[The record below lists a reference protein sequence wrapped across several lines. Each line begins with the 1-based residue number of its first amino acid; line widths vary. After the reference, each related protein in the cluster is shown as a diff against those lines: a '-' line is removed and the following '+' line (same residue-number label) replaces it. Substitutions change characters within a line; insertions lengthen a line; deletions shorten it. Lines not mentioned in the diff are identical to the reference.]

1 MKFFMDPDFR
11 QDARIEKVISAL
23 VLEDIVRA
31 ALKEDLGHGHDITTE
46 CVVPLD
52 KDARA
57 VVNARKDGRLAG
69 VVAGLAAFTLTDPDC
84 EIEILKTDG
93 EDVTAGEDIAII
105 TGSARS
111 ILTAERT
118 ALNFMQHLSGIAT
131 LTKQYV
137 DAIEDTGAK
146 IADSRKT
153 VPGMRAL
160 AKQAVRLGG
169 GMNHRYGLDDAILIK
184 DTHIALA
191 GGIYPALQMA
201 KANAGHM
208 VKIEIE
214 VDTMYQL
221 EEVLQYGGADI
232 VMLDNFP
239 VKEIEQAV
247 KLIDGRLIIEASG
260 GVTLDTV
267 KAIAETGVHI
277 ISVGSLTHSAPA
289 LDIGLDIEP
298 IEEE

>member
-1 MKFFMDPDFR
+1 M
-11 QDARIEKVISAL
+11 ISAL

-57 VVNARKDGRLAG
+57 VVNARKAGRLAG

-84 EIEILKTDG
+84 EIEIFKMDG
-93 EDVTAGEDIAII
+93 EDVAEGEDIAVV

-131 LTKQYV
+131 LTKSYV

-146 IADSRKT
+146 IADTRKT
-153 VPGMRAL
+153 IPGMRAL

-169 GMNHRYGLDDAILIK
+169 GMNHRYGLDDALLIK
-184 DTHIALA
+184 DNHIALA

-201 KANAGHM
+201 KENAGHM

-214 VDTMYQL
+214 VDTIDQL
-221 EEVLQYGGADI
+221 EEVLQHGGADI
-232 VMLDNFP
+232 IMLDNFTI
-239 VKEIEQAV
+239 KDMEKAV
-247 KLIDGRLIIEASG
+247 KMIDGKAIIEASG
-260 GVTLDTV
+260 GVNLNTV

-277 ISVGSLTHSAPA
+277 ISVGALTHSAHA
-289 LDIGLDIEP
+289 LDIGLDV
-298 IEEE
+298 EEIGS

>member
-1 MKFFMDPDFR
+1 M
-11 QDARIEKVISAL
+11 ISAL
-23 VLEDIVRA
+23 FIEDIVRA

-69 VVAGLAAFTLTDPDC
+69 VVAGLAAFTITDPDC
-84 EIEILKTDG
+84 DIEILKMDG
-93 EDVTAGEDIAII
+93 EDVKAGEDIAVI

-131 LTKQYV
+131 LTKKYV

-146 IADSRKT
+146 IAESRKT
-153 VPGMRAL
+153 IPGMRSL

-169 GMNHRYGLDDAILIK
+169 GMNHRFGLDDAILIK
-184 DTHIALA
+184 DNHIALA

-201 KANAGHM
+201 KQNAGHM

-214 VDTMYQL
+214 VDTLDQL
-221 EEVLQYGGADI
+221 DEVLSHDLPDI
-232 VMLDNFP
+232 IMLDNFSVP
-239 VKEIEQAV
+239 DIVKAV
-247 KLIDGRLIIEASG
+247 KKIDGRAVIEASG

-267 KAIAETGVHI
+267 RGIAETGVQI
-277 ISVGSLTHSAPA
+277 VSVGALTHSAPA
-289 LDIGLDIEP
+289 LDIGLDVEP
-298 IEEE
+298 IDE

>member
-1 MKFFMDPDFR
+1 M
-11 QDARIEKVISAL
+11 ISAL
-23 VLEDIVRA
+23 ILEDIVRA

-57 VVNARKDGRLAG
+57 VLNARKSGRLAG
-69 VVAGLAAFTLTDPDC
+69 VIAGLAAFTLTDPDC
-84 EIEILKTDG
+84 EIEVLKVDG
-93 EDVTAGEDIAII
+93 EDVAAGEDIAII
-105 TGSARS
+105 TGSARA

-118 ALNFMQHLSGIAT
+118 ALNFIQHLSGIAT
-131 LTKQYV
+131 LTKSYV

-169 GMNHRYGLDDAILIK
+169 GMNHRFGLDDAVLIK
-184 DTHIALA
+184 DNHIALA

-201 KANAGHM
+201 RENAGHM

-214 VDTMYQL
+214 VDTLDQL
-221 EEVLQYGGADI
+221 DEVLQHGGADI
-232 VMLDNFP
+232 IMLDNFTTGDIA
-239 VKEIEQAV
+239 KAV
-247 KLIDGRLIIEASG
+247 KTINGRAIIEASG

-277 ISVGSLTHSAPA
+277 ISVGAITHSAPA

-298 IEEE
+298 IEQE

>member
-1 MKFFMDPDFR
+1 M
-11 QDARIEKVISAL
+11 ISAL

-57 VVNARKDGRLAG
+57 VVNARKAGRLAG

-84 EIEILKTDG
+84 EIEILKFDG
-93 EDVTAGEDIAII
+93 EDVAAGEDIAII

-131 LTKQYV
+131 LTKSYV

-184 DTHIALA
+184 DNHIALA

-201 KANAGHM
+201 RENAGHM

-214 VDTMYQL
+214 VDTLGQL
-221 EEVLQYGGADI
+221 EEVLQHGGADI
-232 VMLDNFP
+232 IMLDNFT
-239 VKEIEQAV
+239 VKDIEKAV
-247 KLIDGRLIIEASG
+247 KMIDGKAIIEASG
-260 GVTLDTV
+260 GVNLNTV
-267 KAIAETGVHI
+267 RAIADTGVHI
-277 ISVGSLTHSAPA
+277 ISAGSLTHSAPA
-289 LDIGLDIEP
+289 LDIGLDVEP
-298 IEEE
+298 IEE

>member
-1 MKFFMDPDFR
+1 M
-11 QDARIEKVISAL
+11 ISAL

-57 VVNARKDGRLAG
+57 VVNARKAGRLAG
-69 VVAGLAAFTLTDPDC
+69 VVAGLAAFTITDPDC
-84 EIEILKTDG
+84 EIEILKMDG
-93 EDVTAGEDIAII
+93 EDVAAGDDIAII

-118 ALNFMQHLSGIAT
+118 ALNFMQHLSGIAS

-184 DTHIALA
+184 DNHIALA

-201 KANAGHM
+201 KENAGHM

-214 VDTMYQL
+214 VDTLDQL
-221 EEVLQYGGADI
+221 EEVLQNGGADI
-232 VMLDNFP
+232 IMLDNFS
-239 VKEIEQAV
+239 VKDTEKAV
-247 KLIDGRLIIEASG
+247 KRIDGKAIIEASG
-260 GVTLDTV
+260 GVTLETV
-267 KAIAETGVHI
+267 RKIAETGVHI
-277 ISVGSLTHSAPA
+277 ISIGALTHSAPA
-289 LDIGLDIEP
+289 FDIGLDIEP
-298 IEEE
+298 IEV

>member
-1 MKFFMDPDFR
+1 M
-11 QDARIEKVISAL
+11 ISAL
-23 VLEDIVRA
+23 VLEEIVRA

-57 VVNARKDGRLAG
+57 VLNARHSGRLAG

-84 EIEILKTDG
+84 EIEILKVDG
-93 EDVTAGEDIAII
+93 EDVAAGEDIAII
-105 TGSARS
+105 TGSARA

-118 ALNFMQHLSGIAT
+118 ALNFIQHLSGIAT
-131 LTKQYV
+131 LTKKYV

-169 GMNHRYGLDDAILIK
+169 GMNHRFGLDDAVLIK
-184 DTHIALA
+184 DNHIALA

-201 KANAGHM
+201 RENAGHM

-214 VDTMYQL
+214 VDTLDQL
-221 EEVLQYGGADI
+221 EEVLQHGGADI
-232 VMLDNFP
+232 IMLDNFSAADIA
-239 VKEIEQAV
+239 KAV
-247 KLIDGRLIIEASG
+247 KTIDGRAIIEASG
-260 GVTLDTV
+260 GVTLETV
-267 KAIAETGVHI
+267 KEIAETGVHI
-277 ISVGSLTHSAPA
+277 ISVGAITHSAPA
-289 LDIGLDIEP
+289 LDIGLDVTEAGS
-298 IEEE
+298 

>member
-1 MKFFMDPDFR
+1 M
-11 QDARIEKVISAL
+11 ISAL
-23 VLEDIVRA
+23 ILEDIVRA

-57 VVNARKDGRLAG
+57 VINARKGGRLAG

-84 EIEILKTDG
+84 EIEVLKVDG
-93 EDVTAGEDIAII
+93 EDVAAGEDIAIV
-105 TGSARS
+105 TGSARA

-118 ALNFMQHLSGIAT
+118 ALNFIQHLSGIAT
-131 LTKQYV
+131 LTKTYV

-169 GMNHRYGLDDAILIK
+169 GMNHRFGLDDAVLIK
-184 DTHIALA
+184 DNHIALA

-201 KANAGHM
+201 RENAGHM

-214 VDTMYQL
+214 VDTPDQL
-221 EEVLQYGGADI
+221 EEVLQHGGADI
-232 VMLDNFP
+232 IMLDNFD
-239 VKEIEQAV
+239 VKAIEKAV
-247 KLIDGRLIIEASG
+247 KTIDGRAIIEASG

-267 KAIAETGVHI
+267 RAIAETGVHI
-277 ISVGSLTHSAPA
+277 ISVGAITHSAPA
-289 LDIGLDIEP
+289 LDIGLDVEA
-298 IEEE
+298 IEE

>member
-1 MKFFMDPDFR
+1 
-11 QDARIEKVISAL
+11 VISAL

-31 ALKEDLGHGHDITTE
+31 ALKEDLGHGYDVTTE

-57 VVNARKDGRLAG
+57 VVNARAPGRLAG
-69 VVAGLAAFTLTDPDC
+69 IVAGLAAFTLTDPDC
-84 EIEILKTDG
+84 EIEIIKTDG
-93 EDVTAGEDIAII
+93 EDVAAGDDIAII

-131 LTKQYV
+131 LTKKYV

-146 IADSRKT
+146 IADTRKT
-153 VPGMRAL
+153 IPGMRVL

-184 DTHIALA
+184 DNHIALA

-201 KANAGHM
+201 KENAGHM

-214 VDTMYQL
+214 VDTLDQL
-221 EEVLQYGGADI
+221 EEVLQHGGADI
-232 VMLDNFP
+232 IMLDNF
-239 VKEIEQAV
+239 AV
-247 KLIDGRLIIEASG
+247 KNIEKAVKMIDGRAIIEASG
-260 GVTLDTV
+260 GVSLETV
-267 KAIAETGVHI
+267 KSLAETGVHI
-277 ISVGSLTHSAPA
+277 ISVGAITHSAPA
-289 LDIGLDIEP
+289 LDLGLDIEP
-298 IEEE
+298 IDE

>member
-1 MKFFMDPDFR
+1 M
-11 QDARIEKVISAL
+11 ISAL

-31 ALKEDLGHGHDITTE
+31 ALKEDLGHGFDLTTE

-69 VVAGLAAFTLTDPDC
+69 IVAGLAAFTLTDPDC
-84 EIEILKTDG
+84 EIEILKMDG
-93 EDVTAGEDIAII
+93 EDVRAGEDIAVI

-131 LTKQYV
+131 LTKRYA

-153 VPGMRAL
+153 VPGMRTL

-169 GMNHRYGLDDAILIK
+169 GVNHRYGLDDAVLIK
-184 DTHIALA
+184 DNHIALA

-201 KANAGHM
+201 RENAGHT

-214 VDTMYQL
+214 VDTLGQL
-221 EEVLQYGGADI
+221 EEVLQHGGADI
-232 VMLDNFP
+232 VMLDNFS
-239 VKEIEQAV
+239 IEDTEKAV
-247 KLIDGRLIIEASG
+247 KMIDGKAIIEASG
-260 GVTLDTV
+260 GVTLETV
-267 KAIAETGVHI
+267 RAIAETGVHI
-277 ISVGSLTHSAPA
+277 VSVGSITHSAPA

-298 IEEE
+298 LDE

>member
-1 MKFFMDPDFR
+1 M
-11 QDARIEKVISAL
+11 ISAL
-23 VLEDIVRA
+23 ALEDIVRA

-57 VVNARKDGRLAG
+57 VVNARKGGRLAG

-84 EIEILKTDG
+84 EIEILKFDG
-93 EDVTAGEDIAII
+93 EDVAEGEDIAVI

-131 LTKQYV
+131 LTKSYV
-137 DAIEDTGAK
+137 DAIEDSGAK

-169 GMNHRYGLDDAILIK
+169 GMNHRFGLDDAVLIK
-184 DTHIALA
+184 DNHVALA

-201 KANAGHM
+201 RENAGHM

-214 VDTMYQL
+214 VDTLDQL
-221 EEVLQYGGADI
+221 EEVLQHGGADI
-232 VMLDNFP
+232 IMLDNFG
-239 VKEIEQAV
+239 VKDIEKAV
-247 KLIDGRLIIEASG
+247 KMIDGKAIIEASG
-260 GVTLDTV
+260 GVTLETV

-277 ISVGSLTHSAPA
+277 ISVGAITHSAPA

-298 IEEE
+298 VEEE

>member
-1 MKFFMDPDFR
+1 M
-11 QDARIEKVISAL
+11 ISAL

-57 VVNARKDGRLAG
+57 VVNARKAGRLAG

-84 EIEILKTDG
+84 EIEIFKMDG
-93 EDVTAGEDIAII
+93 EDVAEGEDIAVI

-131 LTKQYV
+131 LTKSYV

-146 IADSRKT
+146 IADTRKT
-153 VPGMRAL
+153 IPGMRAL

-169 GMNHRYGLDDAILIK
+169 GMNHRYGLDDAVLIK
-184 DTHIALA
+184 DNHIALA

-201 KANAGHM
+201 KENAGHM

-214 VDTMYQL
+214 VDTIDQL
-221 EEVLQYGGADI
+221 EEVLQHGGADI
-232 VMLDNFP
+232 IMLDNFTI
-239 VKEIEQAV
+239 KDMEKAV
-247 KLIDGRLIIEASG
+247 KMIDGKAIIEASG
-260 GVTLDTV
+260 GVNLNTV

-277 ISVGSLTHSAPA
+277 ISVGALTHSAPA
-289 LDIGLDIEP
+289 LDIGLDV
-298 IEEE
+298 EEIGS

>member
-1 MKFFMDPDFR
+1 M
-11 QDARIEKVISAL
+11 ISAL
-23 VLEDIVRA
+23 ALEDIVRA

-57 VVNARKDGRLAG
+57 VVNARKAGRLAG

-84 EIEILKTDG
+84 EIEILKFDG
-93 EDVTAGEDIAII
+93 EDVTAGEDIAVI

-131 LTKQYV
+131 LTKTYV

-146 IADSRKT
+146 IADTRKT
-153 VPGMRAL
+153 IPGMRAL

-169 GMNHRYGLDDAILIK
+169 GMNHRYGLDDAVLIK
-184 DTHIALA
+184 DNHIALA

-201 KANAGHM
+201 KENAGHM

-214 VDTMYQL
+214 VDTLSQL
-221 EEVLQYGGADI
+221 EEVLQHGGADI
-232 VMLDNFP
+232 IMLDNFSL
-239 VKEIEQAV
+239 KDMEKAV
-247 KLIDGRLIIEASG
+247 KMIDGKAIIEASG
-260 GVTLDTV
+260 GVNLNTV
-267 KAIAETGVHI
+267 RAIAETGVHI

-289 LDIGLDIEP
+289 LDIGLDVEDV
-298 IEEE
+298 ES

>member
-1 MKFFMDPDFR
+1 M
-11 QDARIEKVISAL
+11 ISAL

-31 ALKEDLGHGHDITTE
+31 ALKEDMGHGHDITTE

-57 VVNARKDGRLAG
+57 VVNARKGGRLAG
-69 VVAGLAAFTLTDPDC
+69 VIAGLAAFTLTDPDC
-84 EIEILKTDG
+84 EIEILKFDG
-93 EDVTAGEDIAII
+93 EDVAAGEDIAVV

-184 DTHIALA
+184 DNHIALA

-201 KANAGHM
+201 KENAGHM

-214 VDTMYQL
+214 VDSHDQL
-221 EEVLQYGGADI
+221 EEVLQQGGADI
-232 VMLDNFP
+232 IMLDNFT
-239 VKEIEQAV
+239 VKDIERAV
-247 KLIDGRLIIEASG
+247 KTIDGRAIIEASG
-260 GVTLDTV
+260 GVNLATV

-277 ISVGSLTHSAPA
+277 ISVGAITHSAPA

-298 IEEE
+298 VDE

>member
-1 MKFFMDPDFR
+1 M
-11 QDARIEKVISAL
+11 ISAL
-23 VLEDIVRA
+23 ILEDIVRA

-57 VVNARKDGRLAG
+57 VLNARKGGRLAG

-84 EIEILKTDG
+84 EIEILKVDG
-93 EDVTAGEDIAII
+93 EDVGAGEDIAII
-105 TGSARS
+105 TGSARA

-118 ALNFMQHLSGIAT
+118 ALNFIQHLSGIAT
-131 LTKQYV
+131 LTKTYV

-169 GMNHRYGLDDAILIK
+169 GMNHRFGLDDAILIK
-184 DTHIALA
+184 DNHVALA

-201 KANAGHM
+201 RENAGHM

-214 VDTMYQL
+214 VDTLGQL
-221 EEVLQYGGADI
+221 EEVLSHGGADI
-232 VMLDNFP
+232 IMLDNFD
-239 VKEIEQAV
+239 VKDIEKAV
-247 KLIDGRLIIEASG
+247 KMIDGKAIIEASG
-260 GVTLDTV
+260 GVTLQTV

-277 ISVGSLTHSAPA
+277 ISVGAITHSAPA
-289 LDIGLDIEP
+289 LDIGLDV
-298 IEEE
+298 EEVAS

>member
-1 MKFFMDPDFR
+1 ML
-11 QDARIEKVISAL
+11 SAL
-23 VLEDIVRA
+23 FIEDIVRA

-57 VVNARKDGRLAG
+57 VVNARKAGRLAG
-69 VVAGLAAFTLTDPDC
+69 IVPGLAAFTLTDPDC

-93 EDVTAGEDIAII
+93 EDVAAGEDIAIV

-131 LTKQYV
+131 LTKAYV
-137 DAIEDTGAK
+137 DAIEDTSAK
-146 IADSRKT
+146 IVESRKT
-153 VPGMRAL
+153 VPGLRSL

-169 GMNHRYGLDDAILIK
+169 GMNHRFGLDDAILIK
-184 DTHIALA
+184 DNHIALA

-201 KANAGHM
+201 KENAGHM

-214 VDTMYQL
+214 VDDLGQL
-221 EEVLQYGGADI
+221 DEVLSHGGADI
-232 VMLDNFP
+232 IMLDNFS
-239 VKEIEQAV
+239 VGDIAAAV
-247 KLIDGRLIIEASG
+247 KAINGRAIIEASG
-260 GVTLDTV
+260 GVTLETV
-267 KAIAETGVHI
+267 RAIAETGVHL
-277 ISVGSLTHSAPA
+277 ISVGALTHSAPA
-289 LDIGLDIEP
+289 LDLGLDIEP
-298 IEEE
+298 LDS